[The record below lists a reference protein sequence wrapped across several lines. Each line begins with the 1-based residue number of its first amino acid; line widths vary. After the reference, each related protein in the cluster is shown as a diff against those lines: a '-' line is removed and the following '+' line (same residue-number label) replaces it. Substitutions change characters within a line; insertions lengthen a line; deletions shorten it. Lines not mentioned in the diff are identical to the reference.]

1 MDKIYSSVS
10 ALSHNFLDVK
20 SLPLYKRHYFLLWVW
35 VNIGVRERTYENGR
49 VSLDTALLLVFSCH
63 FRDTA
68 LGAVLQ
74 KRQKEAP
81 DSERRLKKDRL
92 WSLS

>member
-1 MDKIYSSVS
+1 MG
-10 ALSHNFLDVK
+10 
-20 SLPLYKRHYFLLWVW
+20 KRRIIH
-35 VNIGVRERTYENGR
+35 R

-81 DSERRLKKDRL
+81 DSERRLKKDRFMANRGL
-92 WSLS
+92 IGKFMLLPFSLDFLTVAARSVFFLQ

>member
-1 MDKIYSSVS
+1 ME
-10 ALSHNFLDVK
+10 LFLRTF
-20 SLPLYKRHYFLLWVW
+20 LP
-35 VNIGVRERTYENGR
+35 IGSQFDSFTW